1 MINQQSLVAIGGQL
15 WERDDKRRVY
25 FNNLAQYLGLEVN
38 RYNTGNVSSATLNGD
53 RISNTQATRMLWA
66 ISGKL
71 WWDAADEKFHWRD
84 IDNGYAAQI
93 ILEIEDRAQPKGS

>member
-1 MINQQSLVAIGGQL
+1 VITQQSLVAIGGKL

-25 FNNLAQYLGLEVN
+25 FNDLAEFLGLEVN

-53 RISNTQATRMLWA
+53 KISNSQATRMLWA

-71 WWDAADEKFHWRD
+71 WWDAADEKFHWKD
-84 IDNGYAAQI
+84 LNSAYAAQI
-93 ILEIEDRAQPKGS
+93 ILEIEDRVRNLS